1 MSNPKRE
8 NSSMKKKA
16 KKILI
21 IYTGGTIGM
30 MHSHRSKTL
39 VPFDFGAI
47 TDQIPE
53 LNHLNCKIDY
63 YAFESPIDSSNVQP
77 GFWVELA
84 TVIEKNYSLY
94 DGFVV
99 LHGTDT
105 MAYTAS
111 ALSFML
117 ENLSKPVI
125 FTGSQLPLGAI
136 RTDAKRNL
144 ITTIQLAASETVIPE
159 VSIYF
164 SSQLFRGN
172 RSEKY
177 TSSKFD
183 AFESYNYPVLA
194 ETGVH
199 IVVNIDVIQKKSGK
213 KLVVHKNLDSNIAL
227 IKIYPGINVEVIGST
242 LRTKNLKALVLET
255 FGSGNASTDKKFI
268 EVLHQAI
275 KRGVMIVNV
284 SQCGGGAVE
293 QGKYETS
300 IHLKEIG
307 VISGRDITTE
317 AALAKLM
324 FLFGRNLKLS
334 EVKKIFQRDIRGE
347 MNKTV

>member
-1 MSNPKRE
+1 MKGKR
-8 NSSMKKKA
+8 

-30 MHSHRSKTL
+30 MHSHQSRTL

-53 LNHLNCKIDY
+53 LSHLNCSIDFY
-63 YAFESPIDSSNVQP
+63 SFRSPIDSSNVQP
-77 GFWVELA
+77 DFWIELA
-84 TVIEKNYSLY
+84 SVIEKKYSRY

-117 ENLSKPVI
+117 ENLAKPVI

-144 ITTIQLAASETVIPE
+144 ITTIQLAAHETIIPE
-159 VSIYF
+159 VCIYF
-164 SSQLFRGN
+164 SNQLFRGN

-183 AFESYNYPVLA
+183 AFESYNFPVLA

-199 IVVNIDVIQKKSGK
+199 IVLNKDLILKKPRK
-213 KLVVHKNLDSNIAL
+213 KLHVHKNFNTNIAL
-227 IKIYPGINVEVIGST
+227 VKIYPGIHVDVIESI
-242 LRTKNLKALVLET
+242 LKTKNLKALVMET
-255 FGSGNASTDKKFI
+255 FGSGNAPTDRSFI
-268 EVLHQAI
+268 HVLDQAI
-275 KRGVMIVNV
+275 VRGIIIVNV
-284 SQCGGGAVE
+284 SQCSGGAVE

-300 IHLKEIG
+300 LLLKKIG
-307 VISGRDITTE
+307 VLSGGDITTE

-324 FLFGRNLKLS
+324 FLLGQSLTARQ
-334 EVKKIFQRDIRGE
+334 VKKQFSTDLRGE
-347 MNKTV
+347 MSRIF

>member
-1 MSNPKRE
+1 
-8 NSSMKKKA
+8 
-16 KKILI
+16 
-21 IYTGGTIGM
+21 M
-30 MHSHRSKTL
+30 MHSHHSKTL
-39 VPFDFGAI
+39 VPFDFGSIA
-47 TDQIPE
+47 DQIPE
-53 LNHLNCKIDY
+53 LDLLNCKIDY
-63 YAFESPIDSSNVQP
+63 FAFKSPIDSSNVQP
-77 GFWVELA
+77 AFWVELA
-84 TVIEKNYSLY
+84 TVIEKKYKLY

-144 ITTIQLAASETVIPE
+144 ITTIQLATSDTIIPE
-159 VSIYF
+159 VCIYF

-199 IVVNIDVIQKKSGK
+199 IVFNTDVIRKKPSGK
-213 KLVVHKNLDSNIAL
+213 LLVHKNFNSNIAL
-227 IKIYPGINVEVIGST
+227 IKIYPGINVEVIDST
-242 LRTKNLKALVLET
+242 LKTKNLKALVLET
-255 FGSGNASTDKKFI
+255 FGSGNASTDKRFI
-268 EVLHQAI
+268 GVLHDAI

-307 VISGRDITTE
+307 VISGGDITTE

-324 FLFGRNLKLS
+324 FLFGQSIKPV
-334 EVKKIFQRDIRGE
+334 EVKKLFQKDLRGE
-347 MNKTV
+347 ISKVI

>member
-1 MSNPKRE
+1 
-8 NSSMKKKA
+8 
-16 KKILI
+16 
-21 IYTGGTIGM
+21 M

-63 YAFESPIDSSNVQP
+63 FAFRSAIDSSNVQP
-77 GFWVELA
+77 EFWVELA
-84 TVIEKNYSLY
+84 RVIEKKYNLY

-159 VSIYF
+159 VAIYF

-199 IVVNIDVIQKKSGK
+199 IVVNTDVILKKSGR
-213 KLVVHKNLDSNIAL
+213 KLIVHKTLDSNIAL
-227 IKIYPGINVEVIGST
+227 IKIYPGINVEIIDST
-242 LRTKNLKALVLET
+242 LGTKNLKALVLET
-255 FGSGNASTDKKFI
+255 FGSGNAPTDKKFI
-268 EVLHQAI
+268 DVLHQAI

>member
-1 MSNPKRE
+1 
-8 NSSMKKKA
+8 MKTKK

-30 MHSHRSKTL
+30 MHSHHSRTL
-39 VPFDFGAI
+39 IPFDFGTI
-47 TDQIPE
+47 TEQIPE
-53 LNHLNCKIDY
+53 LKHLHCSISFF
-63 YAFESPIDSSNVQP
+63 AFDKPIDSSNVQP
-77 GFWVELA
+77 DFWTKLA
-84 TVIEKNYSLY
+84 TIIEKKYSAY

-117 ENLSKPVI
+117 ENLAKPVI

-144 ITTIQLAASETVIPE
+144 ITTIQLATSETAIPE
-159 VSIYF
+159 VCIYF
-164 SSQLFRGN
+164 SNQLFRGN

-199 IVVNIDVIQKKSGK
+199 IVINKDVIRKKPTK
-213 KLVVHKNLDSNIAL
+213 KLRVHKKFDTNIAL
-227 IKIYPGINVEVIGST
+227 IKIYPGIQINVLEAT
-242 LRTKNLKALVLET
+242 LKTRNLKALILET
-255 FGSGNASTDKKFI
+255 FGSGNAPTDKAFI
-268 EVLHQAI
+268 DVLQGAI
-275 KRGVMIVNV
+275 IKGIMIVNV
-284 SQCGGGAVE
+284 SQCSGGAVE

-307 VISGRDITTE
+307 VVSGGDITAE

-324 FLFGRNLKLS
+324 FLFGQDLS
-334 EVKKIFQRDIRGE
+334 LPQVKKLFKTDICGE
-347 MNKTV
+347 LSRTE

>member
-1 MSNPKRE
+1 
-8 NSSMKKKA
+8 MKKKA

-30 MHSHRSKTL
+30 MHSHDTRTL

-47 TDQIPE
+47 KEQIPE
-53 LNHLNCKIDY
+53 LKHLNCIIHFH
-63 YAFESPIDSSNVQP
+63 AFSSPIDSSNVDP

-84 TVIEKNYSLY
+84 VVIEKNYLRY
-94 DGFVV
+94 DGFVI

-125 FTGSQLPLGAI
+125 LTGSQLPLGAI

-144 ITTIQLAASETVIPE
+144 ITTIQLATTDISLPE
-159 VSIYF
+159 VCIYF
-164 SSQLFRGN
+164 NSQLFRGN

-183 AFESYNYPVLA
+183 AFESFNYPVLA

-199 IVVNIDVIQKKSGK
+199 IVLNKDVILKKPSK
-213 KLVVHKNLDSNIAL
+213 VLRVHKNFDTNIAL
-227 IKIYPGINVEVIGST
+227 VKIYPGIHVDVIDST
-242 LRTKNLKALVLET
+242 LRTRNLKALVLET
-255 FGSGNASTDKKFI
+255 FGSGNAPTNKDFI
-268 EVLHQAI
+268 EVLRQAI
-275 KRGVMIVNV
+275 ERGILVVNV
-284 SQCGGGAVE
+284 SQCSGGAVE

-300 IHLKEIG
+300 LHLKEIG
-307 VISGRDITTE
+307 VVSGGDMTTE

-324 FLFGRNLKLS
+324 FLFGQALS
-334 EVKKIFQRDIRGE
+334 LSQVKKLFGKDLRGE
-347 MNKTV
+347 LSRIF